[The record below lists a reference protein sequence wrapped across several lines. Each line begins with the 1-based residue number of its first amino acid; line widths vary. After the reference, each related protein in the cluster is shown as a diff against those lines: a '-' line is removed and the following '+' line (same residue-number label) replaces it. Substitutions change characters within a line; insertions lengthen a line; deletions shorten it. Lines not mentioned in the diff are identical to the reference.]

1 LRAELIERG
10 YEVIG
15 FAGVSEALGALRQGL
30 YGRPMLIIL
39 ELKDLR
45 DGDERIRAL
54 AEQQIPTIYLL
65 GAAEEATG
73 LPHGLT
79 RTVWLKRPFTIGRL
93 TEEVEKRLKPEG
105 GEAANSKRQ
114 NPDAR

>member
-39 ELKDLR
+39 ELRYPPFTSWELR
-45 DGDERIRAL
+45 
-54 AEQQIPTIYLL
+54 
-65 GAAEEATG
+65 
-73 LPHGLT
+73 
-79 RTVWLKRPFTIGRL
+79 KRP
-93 TEEVEKRLKPEG
+93 G
-105 GEAANSKRQ
+105 GFLM
-114 NPDAR
+114 D